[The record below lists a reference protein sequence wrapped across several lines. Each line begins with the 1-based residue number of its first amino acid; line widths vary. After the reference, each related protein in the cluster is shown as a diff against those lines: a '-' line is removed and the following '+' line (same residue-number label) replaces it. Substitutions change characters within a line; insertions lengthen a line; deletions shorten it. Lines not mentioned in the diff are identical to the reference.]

1 MNSFLTVETR
11 CEHAF
16 TVNRSEFIATLIPV
30 KSAEDGETVLEEIRK
45 KHPSATHH
53 CYAYILSP
61 FSNAFRFSDDGE
73 PSGTAG
79 MPILNVLKKNNLYEV
94 MVVVTRYFGGIK
106 LGAGGLVAAYTRAA
120 AECVKEA
127 HIVEKQWSA
136 ILEATFSYSTYKT
149 FMSKIQGIKNT
160 ILDTLYD
167 QNVTVTF
174 AVPAELETTAAGAV
188 TEASAGTSSISNKES
203 KYIIYER

>member
-11 CEHAF
+11 CQYAF
-16 TVNRSEFIATLIPV
+16 TVQRSEFIATLFPL
-30 KSAEDGETVLEEIRK
+30 KSAEDGEAFLEEIRK

-61 FSNAFRFSDDGE
+61 QSNAFRFSDDGE

-79 MPILNVLKKNNLYEV
+79 MPILNVLKKNNLYET
-94 MVVVTRYFGGIK
+94 MIVVTRYFGGIK
-106 LGAGGLVAAYTRAA
+106 LGAGGLVAAYSRAA
-120 AECVKEA
+120 AECVREA

-136 ILEATFSYSTYKT
+136 ILEATFSYGT
-149 FMSKIQGIKNT
+149 FKIFMNKLQGIKNA

-174 AVPAELETTAAGAV
+174 AVPEELKSIAIAAI
-188 TEASAGTSSISNKES
+188 TEVSAGVSTILNKES